1 MRREC
6 RLPVPDDLPEPVPP
20 RDLVARYQPDLGRS
34 ARAYKDWVMS
44 LDGLDPLTSEIV
56 RLRCARTH
64 SCRLCQSLRWS
75 DARDEGFDEAVD
87 LAIDRY
93 EDSTLAERH
102 KVALRLVDAYLTRPG
117 AIDEKLAAEVRA
129 TFTPR
134 EIVELVLDLSK
145 WSTQKVHVALR
156 IDATDG
162 ERRYFTVDADG
173 ALRYIAG

>member
-1 MRREC
+1 M
-6 RLPVPDDLPEPVPP
+6 P
-20 RDLVARYQPDLGRS
+20 
-34 ARAYKDWVMS
+34 
-44 LDGLDPLTSEIV
+44 
-56 RLRCARTH
+56 
-64 SCRLCQSLRWS
+64 
-75 DARDEGFDEAVD
+75 RDEGFDEAVD

-102 KVALRLVDAYLTRPG
+102 KVALRLADAYLTRPG
-117 AIDEKLAAEVRA
+117 AIDEELAAEVRA